1 MCVRA
6 FNRVVRYT
14 VVVILDGGGVC
25 VCVCV
30 VRAYMRAYVCVCGA
44 CVRACMRV
52 CVCVCVCVRARA
64 RARVCATKFAKREML
79 TKDIIILRYNYY

>member
-14 VVVILDGGGVC
+14 VVVILDG

-30 VRAYMRAYVCVCGA
+30 VRAYMRVYVCVCGA
-44 CVRACMRV
+44 CVHACL
-52 CVCVCVCVRARA
+52 CVCVRARA
-64 RARVCATKFAKREML
+64 RACVCATNFAKREML